1 MDYLLRY
8 RALLKPSD
16 VLYLAIRSIM
26 YLIIA
31 LGLFLLIKEMFYR
44 ELSFE
49 NLVKNTTIR
58 VLELV
63 ILYEI
68 FRAVLSIFEYQRVKL
83 TFLVD
88 ACISFMIR
96 ELIIVIYSGKLN
108 PELSLSLGAVLLV
121 LALLRIVVVRFSPE
135 VKHEV

>member
-1 MDYLLRY
+1 VDYLLRY

>member
-1 MDYLLRY
+1 
-8 RALLKPSD
+8 
-16 VLYLAIRSIM
+16 M